1 MHSKSDSLEPMIY
14 DKAGELIQEV
24 IFESI
29 LSSKYKTRLEESIKI
44 VILLLVV
51 LFCCITNVKKINYIY
66 RESYIDSPD

>member
-1 MHSKSDSLEPMIY
+1 MHSKNDSLELMIY

-51 LFCCITNVKKINYIY
+51 LFCCITNVKK
-66 RESYIDSPD
+66 